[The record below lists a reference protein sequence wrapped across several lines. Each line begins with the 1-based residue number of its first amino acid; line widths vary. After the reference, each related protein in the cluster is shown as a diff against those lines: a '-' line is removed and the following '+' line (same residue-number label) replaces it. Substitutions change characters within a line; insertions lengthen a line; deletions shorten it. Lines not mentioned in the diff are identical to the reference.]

1 MRTRTDSP
9 IRPKPRAAWLLA
21 ALLPLAIAACSRP
34 DPLARLPEPQSNA
47 DVPASTTYGMAVD
60 PSVPQAETLFAAAAA
75 QGAQDARHTNP
86 QAPMT
91 PREER
96 EAMPEAGHGNSLA
109 SPSLDK
115 APSGGQPG

>member
-1 MRTRTDSP
+1 MSTRSNAPARP
-9 IRPKPRAAWLLA
+9 IRRAAWALA
-21 ALLPLAIAACSRP
+21 ALLPLALAACSRP
-34 DPLARLPEPQSNA
+34 DPLARLPQPDA
-47 DVPASTTYGMAVD
+47 DAQVPASVTYGMAVD

-75 QGAQDARHTNP
+75 QGAQDAKHTNP

-109 SPSLDK
+109 SPSLDQ
-115 APSGGQPG
+115 APTGRPG